1 MSDEL
6 QPYRVQFTE
15 TWVQR
20 LIANH
25 TNPSTTEPRYLIDDG
40 RKRQRLWNELIAEGY
55 IQVLDEKGVIT
66 SKAFDEYASIKPDL
80 EGKIPRPENARRDQH
95 FWETR
100 PGVQFDQLAT
110 AERKYVV
117 THPAEYKFFS
127 FNSAWAHQGTQ
138 PLTFGENMY
147 QTGGRSNQNI
157 WISDEAFTKMRD
169 AAIYELHF
177 YDLKR
182 KNLAW
187 ALEELS
193 IIEAVDKDCFK
204 VRSDHGFF
212 HGGPSTDFGNAPD
225 AWEKDL
231 ATSVETAR
239 EQIASM
245 TRKANVL
252 LKTQEKILAMGG
264 WAKFHEAFDRLL
276 HEYLQKKGK
285 AE

>member
-20 LIANH
+20 FIANH
-25 TNPSTTEPRYLIDDG
+25 TKPSTVEAWYLIDDG
-40 RKRQRLWNELIAEGY
+40 RKRQRLWNELVAAGY
-55 IQVLDEKGVIT
+55 IEILDEKGVIT

-127 FNSAWAHQGTQ
+127 FNTSWPHQGTQ

-147 QTGGRSNQNI
+147 QTGGRSNQNV

-169 AAIYELHF
+169 AAMYELRF

-182 KNLAW
+182 KNLPW
-187 ALEELS
+187 ALEELG
-193 IIEAVDKDCFK
+193 IIDAVDKDCFT
-204 VRSDHGFF
+204 VRADNSLF
-212 HGGPSTDFGNAPD
+212 HGGPSFDFGNTPSTWD
-225 AWEKDL
+225 NDL
-231 ATSVETAR
+231 TTIVQTAR
-239 EQIASM
+239 MQIAFM
-245 TRKANVL
+245 ARTATVL
-252 LKTQEKILAMGG
+252 LKAEDKISAMGG
-264 WAKFHEAFDRLL
+264 WAKFHEAYDRLI
-276 HEYLQKKGK
+276 HEHLQKKEK
-285 AE
+285 TE